1 MTVPK
6 PDQSARSQRLRFT
19 WTQTMDVDVD
29 PQEAASLLDSNDM
42 LDVSD
47 AATRYRRQAHHDY
60 EFIEYD
66 VAVEAVEDDLLP
78 MWGYKALE
86 GGTGQE
92 GYLWSARHFIIQ
104 ARNELSSGRYREGHC
119 PDLDAVNRDLAVIE
133 DRLREMAWAVD
144 HPELIDGTPT

>member
-1 MTVPK
+1 MTEPNLNAESV
-6 PDQSARSQRLRFT
+6 ARLRFT

-29 PQEAASLLDSNDM
+29 PEEAASLLDSNDM

-60 EFIEYD
+60 EFIEHD
-66 VAVEAVEDDLLP
+66 VAVEAVADLLP
-78 MWGYKALE
+78 LWGYRALE

-144 HPELIDGTPT
+144 HPELMEGEVTP